1 MSYSAFVDPDIC
13 ISSGNC
19 VRRAPDAFTFNEDDV
34 AEATP
39 AATGLADDLLVQIA
53 KGCPV
58 GAVKLRNAEGAEV
71 DPYTLAASGT

>member
-19 VRRAPDAFTFNEDDV
+19 VRRAPDAFVFNEDDV

-39 AATGLADDLLVQIA
+39 EAAALADDLLVQIA

-58 GAVKLRNAEGAEV
+58 GAVRLRDADGAEV
-71 DPYTLAASGT
+71 DPYTLTVSGA

>member
-1 MSYSAFVDPDIC
+1 MSYSAFVDPDMC

-34 AEATP
+34 AEAGP
-39 AATGLADDLLVQIA
+39 EAAALPDDLLVQVA

-58 GAVKLRNAEGAEV
+58 GAVRLRDPDGAEV
-71 DPYTLAASGT
+71 DPFTLAVESA